1 MTDEQPMTWNE
12 KLDDLIKRAV
22 KDCSFNS
29 PISLDVLA
37 DAANKWASPLL
48 RLALAK
54 KRARDELGKLLRRR
68 PSEEEQPLIPELLD
82 IYAETEGGYVHM
94 SQLPRNEIQHRRNRL
109 QQRITSELMRLA
121 AYDKMLEQDLPLS
134 GEVG

>member
-1 MTDEQPMTWNE
+1 MSDEQPMTWSE
-12 KLDDLIKRAV
+12 KLDELIRNAV
-22 KDCSFNS
+22 KDCSFNF

-37 DAANKWASPLL
+37 DAAVKWARPSL

-68 PSEEEQPLIPELLD
+68 PSAEVQPLIPDLLD

-94 SQLPRNEIQHRRNRL
+94 SQLPRNEIQHRRNKL
-109 QQRITSELMRLA
+109 QQRITSELIRLA
-121 AYDKMLEQDLPLS
+121 AYDELLSHDLPEE
-134 GEVG
+134 GIA